1 MSSLASNCNNLQ
13 CRALCDV
20 RVVCGEYLQPSPRI
34 WTCCLSYFF
43 WTPSQAAF
51 TIDAVSREFHVGKE
65 VAILG
70 ISIYVM
76 GLGTGPLFS
85 GPLSEVY
92 GRNIVY
98 RVSFVLFFAF
108 SFPVAFAPD
117 IGMTARTS
125 TGPSAG
131 H

>member
-1 MSSLASNCNNLQ
+1 MARQ
-13 CRALCDV
+13 
-20 RVVCGEYLQPSPRI
+20 
-34 WTCCLSYFF
+34 
-43 WTPSQAAF
+43 
-51 TIDAVSREFHVGKE
+51 FHVGKE

-70 ISIYVM
+70 ISLYVM

-108 SFPVAFAPD
+108 TFPVAFAPD
-117 IGMTARTS
+117 IGNIA
-125 TGPSAG
+125 
-131 H
+131 